1 MFSERPYERLGYAE
15 QSGQGYEH
23 TQVVRSKLAETRA
36 PAGINKILAAV
47 RVVVG
52 SWRPA

>member
-23 TQVVRSKLAETRA
+23 TQVDTSKLAETRA
-36 PAGINKILAAV
+36 RPAS
-47 RVVVG
+47 RR
-52 SWRPA
+52 SWRRSVLWEIGDWA